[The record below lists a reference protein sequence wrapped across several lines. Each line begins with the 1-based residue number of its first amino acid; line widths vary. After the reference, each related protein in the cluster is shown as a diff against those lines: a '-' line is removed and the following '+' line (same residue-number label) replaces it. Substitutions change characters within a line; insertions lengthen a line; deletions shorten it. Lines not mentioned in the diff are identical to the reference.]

1 MFYLR
6 GSRKLAEFGF
16 KRSAE
21 KCKEKFE
28 EETRNLN
35 SISFNKNRFFSEL
48 EELYHGEKTQKQNQD
63 EEEDPATNATLVA
76 NNDNPS
82 ELQSEEVVKNTTS
95 TKTNNKKRK
104 REKKFEMFKGFCIDI
119 VNKMMAQQEQMHNKL
134 LEDMVNRDEEKIA
147 REEAWKKKEM
157 ESFNKEIE
165 IRAHEQAI
173 ASGRQATI
181 IELLKQFATYSS
193 DKHFGT
199 SLSYENL
206 LEISNNLSSSNPTST
221 STKPLVSSQNQNL
234 SNFEKNSAPIPP
246 SRTQKAQKNHNP
258 ATNEKD
264 DIGKRWPKDEVLA
277 LINMRCS
284 LYNNINDHQDKEGVI
299 GGAKGS
305 LWEKISQGMM
315 ELGYKRS
322 AKRCKEKWENINKYF
337 RKTKDVNKKRSV
349 DSRTCPYFHQ
359 LNSLYNQGTLVAPD
373 GPENRSA
380 LPKTDTAV
388 SETTF
393 GSAQQVAVDG
403 GKNVT
408 QVPAFNFE
416 F

>member
-1 MFYLR
+1 M
-6 GSRKLAEFGF
+6 
-16 KRSAE
+16 
-21 KCKEKFE
+21 
-28 EETRNLN
+28 
-35 SISFNKNRFFSEL
+35 
-48 EELYHGEKTQKQNQD
+48 
-63 EEEDPATNATLVA
+63 
-76 NNDNPS
+76 
-82 ELQSEEVVKNTTS
+82 KNTTS

-147 REEAWKKKEM
+147 REEAWKKKEV

-221 STKPLVSSQNQNL
+221 STKSLVSSQNQNL
-234 SNFEKNSAPIPP
+234 SNFEKNPAPIPP

-284 LYNNINDHQDKEGVI
+284 LYNNINDHQDKEGVM